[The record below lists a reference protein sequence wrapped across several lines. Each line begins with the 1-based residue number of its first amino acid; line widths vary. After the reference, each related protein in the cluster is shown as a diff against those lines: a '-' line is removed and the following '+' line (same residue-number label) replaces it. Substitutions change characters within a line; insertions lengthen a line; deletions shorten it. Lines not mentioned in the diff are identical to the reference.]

1 MLRESGVGARSI
13 VPAPRAEHRASIYY
27 DSRTRVLFQG
37 QTYQPSD
44 LERGDQIDA
53 RAYPGSNG
61 QYVADTITVTRNVRQ

>member
-1 MLRESGVGARSI
+1 MVVESAKLLRESGGRWSECR
-13 VPAPRAEHRASIYY
+13 PRT
-27 DSRTRVLFQG
+27 RTRVLFQG

-53 RAYPGSNG
+53 RAYPGSNA

>member
-1 MLRESGVGARSI
+1 
-13 VPAPRAEHRASIYY
+13 
-27 DSRTRVLFQG
+27 VLFQG